1 MTAKS
6 TSAAPELRRIRWLLR
21 AAVLWAVVIFGKLVY
36 LQIYQHDQLMKVAR
50 NRQEDDIPINAPR
63 GNIRDRHGYD
73 LAISTKSWTVIV
85 NPRKLNAS
93 EEALAAAV
101 LARTLH
107 LDAPKIS
114 ALLTEAREKNRGYL
128 KIKNRVDATEYN
140 ALKAWVEE
148 FNAKT
153 TEMTDDVEWLGFQ
166 QESWRAYP
174 HNELAAPLIGAVDAE
189 ENGNAGLE
197 QVLQNDLGGKPG
209 QARILTDSLGRH
221 VDTLDFVEPVP
232 GKNVY
237 LTIDAQ
243 LQFLADRELANAVR
257 SEGFTT
263 GSLVAMNPVTGEIYA
278 MSAYPSFNPNEP
290 PKKGQLGRR
299 VHLAVSQALDGG
311 SVMKMMTIAAAL
323 RHTRLRPHSLVETGE
338 FRYADQRIQDTHSL
352 GLVSLEK
359 VLWISSNGG
368 AIRAAVEVGRDNLWK
383 TLHDA
388 GFGQKTGIQL
398 PWESAGVL
406 NALKKWQYSSLYY
419 VAIGH
424 EMAVTTI
431 QLAQACSIFANGGY
445 RVQPKLIVSKQ
456 ADGGPVEVMPESPKV
471 RVMEA
476 STAIDMRKMSEG
488 VVLYGTGKRARI
500 AGRTVGGKTGTAQLY
515 DHKTRRYLKLYSS
528 SFMGYVPLGA
538 PKVVV
543 VVTLNG
549 GRKYGGESAAPVF
562 ATVAEAALQMLG
574 EPADVP
580 QAAAPDK
587 SSAAEDG
594 VQMKLATHS
603 APAAV
608 EEVPQ
613 PAATNEVLTGAAV
626 PNFVGLDKRGVMRTS
641 AETGVPVRM
650 SGAGLVRS
658 QTPAP
663 GSVLPPGEPVRLR
676 FQP

>member
-1 MTAKS
+1 
-6 TSAAPELRRIRWLLR
+6 
-21 AAVLWAVVIFGKLVY
+21 
-36 LQIYQHDQLMKVAR
+36 MKV
-50 NRQEDDIPINAPR
+50 
-63 GNIRDRHGYD
+63 
-73 LAISTKSWTVIV
+73 KS
-85 NPRKLNAS
+85 RA
-93 EEALAAAV
+93 EAA
-101 LARTLH
+101 
-107 LDAPKIS
+107 
-114 ALLTEAREKNRGYL
+114 
-128 KIKNRVDATEYN
+128 EYN

-148 FNAKT
+148 YNAKT
-153 TEMTDDVEWLGFQ
+153 ANMTDDVDWLSFQ

-174 HNELAAPLIGAVDAE
+174 HHELAAPLIGSVDAE
-189 ENGNAGLE
+189 ETGNAGLE
-197 QVLQNDLGGKPG
+197 AVLQKDLGGRAG
-209 QARILTDSLGRH
+209 QARILTDSRGRH

-232 GKNVY
+232 GKNIS

-243 LQFLADRELANAVR
+243 LQFMADRELANAVR
-257 SEGFTT
+257 NEGFAT
-263 GSLVAMNPVTGEIYA
+263 GSLVAMNPQTGEIYA
-278 MSAYPSFNPNEP
+278 MSSYPSFNPNEP

-311 SVMKMMTIAAAL
+311 SVMKMMTVAAAL

-338 FRYADQRIQDTHSL
+338 FRYADQRIQDTHAM
-352 GLVSLEK
+352 GAVPLEK
-359 VLWISSNGG
+359 ALWLSSNGG
-368 AIRAAVEVGRDNLWK
+368 TIRAAIEVGKDNLWK

-388 GFGQKTGIQL
+388 GFGQKTGITL
-398 PWESAGVL
+398 PWESAGILRPVSE
-406 NALKKWQYSSLYY
+406 WRYGSLFS

-424 EMAVTTI
+424 EMAVTTM

-445 RVQPKLIVSKQ
+445 RVQPRLILSKQ
-456 ADGGPVEVMPESPKV
+456 AGGGPLETMPESPRV

-488 VVLYGTGKRARI
+488 VVLYGTGKKARI
-500 AGRTVGGKTGTAQLY
+500 AGRTVGGKTGTAQMY
-515 DHKTRRYLKLYSS
+515 DPKTRRYLKLYSS
-528 SFMGYVPLGA
+528 SFMGYAPLGA

-562 ATVAEAALQMLG
+562 ASVADAALQMLG

-580 QAAAPDK
+580 QEAAPE
-587 SSAAEDG
+587 STEPGMAP
-594 VQMKLATHS
+594 VKLAVH
-603 APAAV
+603 AEPAAV
-608 EEVPQ
+608 AEAPR
-613 PAATNEVLTGAAV
+613 PAAGNEILTGAPV
-626 PNFVGLDKRGVMRTS
+626 PNFVGLDKRGAMRTS

>member
-1 MTAKS
+1 MDAHS

-21 AAVLWAVVIFGKLVY
+21 AAVLWAVVIFGRLVY
-36 LQIYQHDQLMKVAR
+36 LQIYQHDKLMQVAR
-50 NRQEDDIPINAPR
+50 HRQEDDIPINAPR

-85 NPRKLNAS
+85 NPRKLKVKDES
-93 EEALAAAV
+93 AAVAV

-107 LDAPKIS
+107 LEAPKVAARIK
-114 ALLTEAREKNRGYL
+114 EAREKRRGYL
-128 KIKNRVDATEYN
+128 KIKNRVDTSEYA

-153 TEMTDDVEWLGFQ
+153 TDMTDDVDWLSFQ

-174 HNELAAPLIGAVDAE
+174 HNELAAPLIGSVDAE
-189 ENGNAGLE
+189 ETGNAGLE
-197 QVLQNDLGGKPG
+197 AVLQADLGGKPG
-209 QARILTDSLGRH
+209 QARILTDSRGRH

-257 SEGFTT
+257 TEGFTT

-278 MSAYPSFNPNEP
+278 MSSYPSFNPNEP

-338 FRYADQRIQDTHSL
+338 FRFADQRIQDTHAL
-352 GLVSLEK
+352 GSVPLEK
-359 VLWISSNGG
+359 ALWLSSNGG
-368 AIRAAVEVGRDNLWK
+368 AIRAAVEVGKKNLWQ

-388 GFGQKTGIQL
+388 GFGQKTGITL
-398 PWESAGVL
+398 PWESAGIL
-406 NALKKWQYSSLYY
+406 NPLEKWSYGSLFY

-445 RVQPKLIVSKQ
+445 RVQPKLVLSKQ
-456 ADGGPVEVMPESPKV
+456 ADGGPVEIAPESPKV

-488 VVLYGTGKRARI
+488 VVLYGTGKKARI

-528 SFMGYVPLGA
+528 SFMGYAPLGA

-562 ATVAEAALQMLG
+562 ATVADAALQMLG

-580 QAAAPDK
+580 QEAAPEK
-587 SSAAEDG
+587 PAADG
-594 VQMKLATHS
+594 SVQMKLASHS

-608 EEVPQ
+608 EESPR
-613 PAATNEVLTGAAV
+613 PAAGNEILTGAAV

-658 QTPAP
+658 QSPAP